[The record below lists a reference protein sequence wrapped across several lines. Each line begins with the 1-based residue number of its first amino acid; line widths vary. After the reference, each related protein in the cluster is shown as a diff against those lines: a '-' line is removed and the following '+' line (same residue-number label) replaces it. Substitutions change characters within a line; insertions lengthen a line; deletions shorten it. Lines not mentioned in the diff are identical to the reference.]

1 MGKFM
6 TPEQKQQI
14 IDLYKSGV
22 GYATI
27 ANKMKLKSN
36 WIKKVLQEA
45 GILRTRQESFDLRLK
60 NYGFNKGI
68 NE

>member
-1 MGKFM
+1 
-6 TPEQKQQI
+6 
-14 IDLYKSGV
+14 
-22 GYATI
+22 
-27 ANKMKLKSN
+27 MKLKSN